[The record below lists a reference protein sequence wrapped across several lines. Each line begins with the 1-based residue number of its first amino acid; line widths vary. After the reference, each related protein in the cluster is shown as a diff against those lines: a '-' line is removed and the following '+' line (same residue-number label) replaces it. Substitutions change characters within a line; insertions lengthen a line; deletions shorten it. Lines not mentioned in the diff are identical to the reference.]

1 MRTQRRKREN
11 CVAMGEFVRQ
21 MTEKQGENG
30 RRMKRE
36 KRMAAALGLAVILGV
51 TGCAGNDDTPVTSQ
65 ENIPEEKGEPDREK
79 DVSERQAEKD
89 GGAGDV
95 KNGEDGA
102 EALVAQDG
110 EWERETPVSAQEKE
124 SEKPAENGAEEP
136 ENKGQSVGTSEG
148 IEHLGGKVQNPQ
160 ADGMTLA
167 QTTLMDEEGTVT
179 LLDVKDAKKIPV
191 KFTADTKVEHWTIQG
206 GGAGIDMREAAVSD
220 LEAGMGVELDGYY
233 EGETFVATRV
243 IMEEYVS

>member
-1 MRTQRRKREN
+1 
-11 CVAMGEFVRQ
+11 

-65 ENIPEEKGEPDREK
+65 ENIPEEKGEPDREN

-110 EWERETPVSAQEKE
+110 EWERERKTARRSRRTRGSLSAHRKE
-124 SEKPAENGAEEP
+124 
-136 ENKGQSVGTSEG
+136 
-148 IEHLGGKVQNPQ
+148 
-160 ADGMTLA
+160 
-167 QTTLMDEEGTVT
+167 
-179 LLDVKDAKKIPV
+179 
-191 KFTADTKVEHWTIQG
+191 
-206 GGAGIDMREAAVSD
+206 
-220 LEAGMGVELDGYY
+220 
-233 EGETFVATRV
+233 
-243 IMEEYVS
+243 